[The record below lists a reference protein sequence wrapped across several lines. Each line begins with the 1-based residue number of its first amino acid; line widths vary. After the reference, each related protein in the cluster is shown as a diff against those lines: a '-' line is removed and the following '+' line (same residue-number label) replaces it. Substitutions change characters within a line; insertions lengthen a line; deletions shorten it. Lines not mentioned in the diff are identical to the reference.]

1 MNVFLV
7 VLLVLAGVAL
17 LLLEMFL
24 LPGFGIAGIG
34 GFGCLIGAVVL
45 AWLRIG
51 SIAGYITLGACL
63 LLSALAIWGFLRSHA
78 LDKMALDS
86 KIDGHVELADNKL
99 KKNCHRALYLL
110 LLCALHAVDQC
121 RRQRRA
127 YQSGPAL
134 SHAHP

>member
-99 KKNCHRALYLL
+99 KKKEIKKK
-110 LLCALHAVDQC
+110 
-121 RRQRRA
+121 
-127 YQSGPAL
+127 G
-134 SHAHP
+134 